1 MIAVVTGS
9 NRGLGWHVA
18 HQLAEKGYHVVVCAR
33 SHEAATHVAESIRG
47 RGGEASP
54 FMLDV
59 ADAERIGAL
68 GNWLDQ
74 LFGGVEVLVNNAG
87 VFLDEGQAL
96 SGLTLA
102 QWQQT
107 LDTNVTGAML
117 MCKMILPLM
126 RPRGY
131 GRIVNV
137 SSGYGSLTEMGSLHP
152 AYRVSKAALNALT
165 RVVASEV
172 ADEGIK
178 VNSVCPGW
186 ARTDMGGPQ
195 ASRDPAESAAW
206 ITWAATLDPQ
216 GPNGAFLRD
225 GKPIPW

>member
-18 HQLAEKGYHVVVCAR
+18 HQLAEKGYHVVTCAR
-33 SHEAATHVAESIRG
+33 SHEAATQVAESIRE

-59 ADAERIGAL
+59 CDAEQINAL
-68 GNWLDQ
+68 GAWLGQ

-87 VFLDEGQAL
+87 VFIDQGQSL
-96 SGLTLA
+96 SDITLE

-107 LDTNVTGAML
+107 LTTNVTGAML

-137 SSGYGSLTEMGSLHP
+137 SSGYGSLAEMGELQV

-172 ADEGIK
+172 SDEGIK

-195 ASRDPAESAAW
+195 ASRDPAESANW

-225 GKPIPW
+225 GKSIPW